1 MDDKFLTTTIVTIA
15 LAVLGYLAKYFNDI
29 KIANRKDKLD
39 RINRQLKEFYGPLLG
54 LMSSSSSSWIK
65 FRKTYRTNV
74 KAYFD
79 IENPPSEKDK
89 EIWRNWMKTI
99 FIPINEKAY
108 DIIIKNSDLII
119 EDEFPK
125 CFKDFCAHVETY
137 RPVLNKWNENDFTE
151 HTSLLNYPIEVLNY
165 VEKSFRK
172 LKEEQNQ
179 LIK

>member
-1 MDDKFLTTTIVTIA
+1 MDNKFVLTTTVTIGA
-15 LAVLGYLAKYFNDI
+15 AILGYLAKYINDI

-39 RINRQLKEFYGPLLG
+39 RVNRQLKEFYGPLLG
-54 LMSSSSSSWIK
+54 LMSSSSSSWRK
-65 FRKTYRTNV
+65 FRETYRNDIT
-74 KAYFD
+74 AYFD
-79 IENPPSEKDK
+79 TENPPSEKEK

-119 EDEFPK
+119 EDNFPI

-137 RPVLNKWNENDFTE
+137 RPVLNKWNENDYTE
-151 HTSLLNYPIEVLNY
+151 HTALLNYPIEVLNY
-165 VEKSFRK
+165 VEKSFKK